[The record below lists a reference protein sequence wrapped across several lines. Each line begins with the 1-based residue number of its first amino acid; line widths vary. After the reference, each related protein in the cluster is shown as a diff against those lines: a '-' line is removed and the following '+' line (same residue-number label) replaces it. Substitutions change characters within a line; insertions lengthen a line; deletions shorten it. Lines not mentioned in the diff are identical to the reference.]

1 MIKYLDL
8 KRITDTYQPEL
19 NEAATR
25 VIDSGWFLLGNEVKM
40 FESEFSSFCG
50 VAHCVGVANGLDA
63 LRLVLRAW
71 IELGYINEGDEVIV
85 PANTYIATV
94 LAVSDNNLVPVFV
107 EPDRE
112 SMNINPDLIT
122 DAITDKTRVIIP
134 VHLYG
139 RMCDMTPILAIAEEY
154 NLLVLEDAA
163 QSHGAVYK
171 GKRCG
176 AISHATAFSFYPGKN
191 LGALGDGGAVTTN
204 DSELAETV
212 RQLANYGSSKKY
224 VNIFQGLNSR
234 LDEIQA
240 ALLRVKLPFL
250 DNDNEMRRRIAARYL
265 DEITNPLIT
274 LPEECFEDNVYHIF
288 PVRCYDRYLLAD
300 YRGDKGI
307 KTLTHYPI
315 PSYKQFAYRGF
326 NSLTFPVTDD
336 ICETI
341 LSIPLHQALTEDEV
355 SYIIESINE
364 YV

>member
-122 DAITDKTRVIIP
+122 DAITDKTRVIKI
-134 VHLYG
+134 G
-139 RMCDMTPILAIAEEY
+139 RASCRERVY
-154 NLLVLEDAA
+154 VLV
-163 QSHGAVYK
+163 
-171 GKRCG
+171 
-176 AISHATAFSFYPGKN
+176 
-191 LGALGDGGAVTTN
+191 
-204 DSELAETV
+204 
-212 RQLANYGSSKKY
+212 
-224 VNIFQGLNSR
+224 
-234 LDEIQA
+234 
-240 ALLRVKLPFL
+240 
-250 DNDNEMRRRIAARYL
+250 
-265 DEITNPLIT
+265 
-274 LPEECFEDNVYHIF
+274 
-288 PVRCYDRYLLAD
+288 
-300 YRGDKGI
+300 
-307 KTLTHYPI
+307 
-315 PSYKQFAYRGF
+315 
-326 NSLTFPVTDD
+326 
-336 ICETI
+336 
-341 LSIPLHQALTEDEV
+341 
-355 SYIIESINE
+355 
-364 YV
+364 

>member
-8 KRITDTYQPEL
+8 KRITDSYQPEL
-19 NEAATR
+19 SEAANR
-25 VIDSGWFLLGNEVKM
+25 VIASGWFLLGEEVKM

-71 IELGYINEGDEVIV
+71 IELGYLEEGDEVIV

-94 LAVSDNNLVPVFV
+94 LAVSDNGLMPVFV
-107 EPDRE
+107 EPDKE
-112 SMNINPDLIT
+112 TFNLDPDKIA
-122 DAITDKTRVIIP
+122 DVITDKTKVILP

-139 RMCDMTPILAIAEEY
+139 RMCDMNPIMAIAEEF

-163 QSHGAVYK
+163 QSHGAIYK

-224 VNIFQGLNSR
+224 VNIFKGLNSR

-240 ALLRVKLPFL
+240 AVLRVKLPFL

-288 PVRCYDRYLLAD
+288 PIRCYDRDSLAGYLAD
-300 YRGDKGI
+300 MGI
-307 KTLTHYPI
+307 QTLIHYPV
-315 PSYKQFAYRGF
+315 PPYKQFAYREL
-326 NSLTFPVTDD
+326 NSLSYPITEDLCQTV
-336 ICETI
+336 

-355 SYIIESINE
+355 SRIIDALNE
-364 YV
+364 YQ